1 MLAVDRIFYTCDDL
15 VKEFPNKWIVVED
28 AELTDTGLI
37 KSGKLICVCEDF
49 LSSMK
54 NRVCC
59 IEVDVHIMSREV
71 NLPDSL

>member
-49 LSSMK
+49 FIINEKSS
-54 NRVCC
+54 V
-59 IEVDVHIMSREV
+59 
-71 NLPDSL
+71 LY